1 MHESNVR
8 LYVANDAT
16 VTNIALCDLNRYRSQ
31 RIRITEDPELRTR
44 QVQNP
49 KQDNITRVI
58 RTEVRKY
65 IVRER
70 KRFVHKYPIVHFY
83 PTVLI
88 HLGEAT
94 FTVSSKRNTAPLNH
108 PTNQTV

>member
-49 KQDNITRVI
+49 N
-58 RTEVRKY
+58 RK
-65 IVRER
+65 
-70 KRFVHKYPIVHFY
+70 
-83 PTVLI
+83 
-88 HLGEAT
+88 
-94 FTVSSKRNTAPLNH
+94 
-108 PTNQTV
+108 